1 LEERRL
7 HYTAAILD
15 GPRVAGRLERSL
27 KDSQL
32 EILRAYV
39 APDGRTGDLG
49 HPRGATG
56 WRSSEVTAM
65 REASVLLFRSEAA
78 RGTARIVAPEV
89 PTFPL
94 EGLDEETQ
102 LLPLLGIAP
111 A

>member
-1 LEERRL
+1 MRR
-7 HYTAAILD
+7 
-15 GPRVAGRLERSL
+15 
-27 KDSQL
+27 
-32 EILRAYV
+32 
-39 APDGRTGDLG
+39 
-49 HPRGATG
+49 
-56 WRSSEVTAM
+56 
-65 REASVLLFRSEAA
+65 ASVLLFRSEAA